1 MASVSDVLE
10 QRPWLLSGRGFVDLQ
25 IVARPG
31 SASRRI
37 VRLDRRG
44 LLIALNSPPTRG
56 RANNELIAFM
66 AHLLGTP
73 RSSVTITRGHIARVK
88 TIRIVNLELVRIEGL
103 LRTYPPMH

>member
-1 MASVSDVLE
+1 MASVSDVLG

-25 IVARPG
+25 IVARAG

-37 VRLDRRG
+37 LRLDRRG
-44 LLIALNSPPTRG
+44 LLIALNSPPTKG

-73 RSSVTITRGHIARVK
+73 RSSVTITRGHTARVK
-88 TIRIVNLELVRIEGL
+88 TIRIVNPELVRIAEL
-103 LRTYPPMH
+103 LRTYPPLA